1 MNLRSVKPP
10 ANGTASAY
18 WLCTGGGSLA
28 MDAIKLYLMSM
39 MNSESFGDDVGDL
52 SRAEDSSWALCL
64 LDLNILHDATAFC
77 CLFV

>member
-1 MNLRSVKPP
+1 
-10 ANGTASAY
+10 
-18 WLCTGGGSLA
+18 